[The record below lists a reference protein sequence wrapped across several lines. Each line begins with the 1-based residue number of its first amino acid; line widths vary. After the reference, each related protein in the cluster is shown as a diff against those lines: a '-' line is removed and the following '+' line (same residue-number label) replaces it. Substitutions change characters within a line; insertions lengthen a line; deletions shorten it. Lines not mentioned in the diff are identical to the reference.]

1 MKKYFLMFG
10 LTLVMGLFISN
21 TVVAQWTPGTGI
33 LWTNDNVGIG
43 TSTPEGNLHILRTS
57 PGNFAIQE
65 RIQSHPGGAA
75 LLMRKARGTVASK
88 ENPLDNDVIGG
99 LFGQMWANNGWRN
112 AATIRFFADGNV
124 TNSAANAK
132 IQFQVQNGGLTGT
145 TLMNA
150 MTIRHTGFVGIGTEN
165 PQSLL
170 AVAGKITA
178 QEVEV
183 TMTGWADFV
192 FADDYYLRPLTEVEQ
207 FINANRH
214 LPDVPSEVEVLQN
227 GVNVGEMSAT
237 LLQKIE
243 ELTLYIIDLNKR
255 IAELENK

>member
-1 MKKYFLMFG
+1 MKKYILMFG

-33 LWTNDNVGIG
+33 LWTNDRVGIGTDSPDAKLTIYRTAAAQPATASQYAIMNNAQGAGLNFYKARGTAATPTSVNTNDAMGGLIGFQHNGTSYIGAAAMRFFADSPNTGRIVFQTNGGSGFANRMVIKSDGNVGIG
-43 TSTPEGNLHILRTS
+43 TL
-57 PGNFAIQE
+57 
-65 RIQSHPGGAA
+65 
-75 LLMRKARGTVASK
+75 
-88 ENPLDNDVIGG
+88 
-99 LFGQMWANNGWRN
+99 
-112 AATIRFFADGNV
+112 
-124 TNSAANAK
+124 
-132 IQFQVQNGGLTGT
+132 
-145 TLMNA
+145 
-150 MTIRHTGFVGIGTEN
+150 N